1 MSYIRDHYGRLISLS
16 LPCPDL
22 SLLDFLRQHQD
33 QARFYWQDGVRGTAF
48 AGVGAALELSA
59 WGQERFA
66 QIDRQARELFSE
78 AYVEGA
84 VQPRLFGGFA
94 FRDDGIPDNAWADFP
109 PAHFVLPHY
118 LLTRQGSASY
128 LTLNV
133 QAPPEEDPRALLPEL
148 RAALQTK
155 IASLDVC
162 PPAEPFA
169 PAPLELRYPLDQAA
183 WRAMI
188 DEATQRIANGELKKV
203 VLSRVAEI
211 SYAQTVDVDSALAY
225 LDAAYPMTIRFLY
238 EPRPHHAFFGATPE
252 LLVEQQRDRLRTMA
266 LAGSRRRGQDAEDD
280 ARQAQALLDDPKER
294 EEHRLV
300 IDALCAKLA
309 PRMAR
314 LHIGQ
319 TQVMALPNIQH
330 LYTPLEGEL
339 LRPERLLSWVELLH
353 PTPALGGEPRDA
365 AMNLIKALEAAPR
378 GWYAAP
384 IGWIDADG
392 SGQFSVAIRSAVAQ
406 DRRVWLYA
414 GCGVVAASDAAREWD
429 ETALK
434 FRPMLAAL
442 GAKEAIHHG

>member
-1 MSYIRDHYGRLISLS
+1 MSHIRDHYGRLISLS

-22 SLLDFLRQHQD
+22 SLLDFLRQHQG
-33 QARFYWQDGVRGTAF
+33 QPRFYWQDGASGAAF
-48 AGVGAALELSA
+48 AGVGIALELSG
-59 WGQERFA
+59 WGQERFG
-66 QIDRQARELFSE
+66 QVDKQAREVFSE
-78 AYVEGA
+78 AHIEGA
-84 VQPRLFGGFA
+84 VQPRLLGGFA

-118 LLTRQGSASY
+118 LLTRQGASTF

-133 QAPPEEDPRALLPEL
+133 QAPMDENPRALLPEL
-148 RAALQTK
+148 RAALQAK

-162 PPAEPFA
+162 PPAEQPA
-169 PAPLELRYPLDQAA
+169 PAPLELRYPLDERA
-183 WRAMI
+183 WQFMI
-188 DEATQRIANGELKKV
+188 DEATRRIRAGELKKV

-211 SYAQTVDVDSALAY
+211 SYGQAVDVDSALAY

-252 LLVEQQRDRLRTMA
+252 LLVEQQRGRLRTMA

-294 EEHRLV
+294 EEHALV
-300 IDALCAKLA
+300 IDALRARLA
-309 PRMAR
+309 PRLAR
-314 LHIGQ
+314 LHVGQ

-330 LYTPLEGEL
+330 LYTPLEGDL
-339 LRPERLLSWVELLH
+339 LRQERLLAWVEMLH
-353 PTPALGGEPRDA
+353 PTPALGGEPREA
-365 AMNLIKALEAAPR
+365 AMSLIKALEAAPR

-384 IGWIDADG
+384 IGWMDADG

-406 DRRVWLYA
+406 ERRVWLYA
-414 GCGVVAASDAAREWD
+414 GCGVVAASEAAREWE

-442 GAKEAIHHG
+442 GAKDMVHG